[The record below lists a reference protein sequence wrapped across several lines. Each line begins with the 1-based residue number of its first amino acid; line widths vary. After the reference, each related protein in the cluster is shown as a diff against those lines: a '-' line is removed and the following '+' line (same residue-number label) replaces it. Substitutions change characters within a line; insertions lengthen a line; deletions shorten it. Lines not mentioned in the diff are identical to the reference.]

1 MPGWLAAHSL
11 RSWLRSVVRKA
22 KDDRRGAAAMIM
34 GLTLP
39 VMVGVAGLAVDV
51 SMWQYN
57 KNNAQ
62 GAADAAAISAVAS
75 AIAGD
80 STGRIRSEAYSVAAT
95 AGYVRGQNATVT
107 LNNPPTSGAYSGN
120 VNAYEVIITET
131 QPRYFS
137 ALYMKGGPTI
147 YARAVALVTKT
158 SIASCV
164 VSLASSGSG
173 AVSLSGNGS
182 VDLTNCNLDAN
193 STDKTALSLN
203 GNALVAAQGVNL
215 AGGYSTSGNASIQ
228 TPSLVTN
235 GSPVTNPY
243 ANRVIPSYS
252 GCDQTNYSATGGT
265 LPNVG
270 AVTVYCGGLSFT
282 SNTTTTVPA
291 GIYIIDGG
299 NFTISGNA
307 SVTGTGVTFI
317 LTNSSTSATA
327 TIGTFS
333 VSGNGSVTLTAP
345 TTGPTAGIVF
355 WVDKRAS
362 SSATSSYTG
371 NGTGNL
377 TGAIYA
383 PSSAVNYSG
392 NGSSSNGCTQIVS
405 NTSSFTGNATLSHY
419 CTGTGVADPTVGGG
433 TRSGK
438 PVE

>member
-1 MPGWLAAHSL
+1 
-11 RSWLRSVVRKA
+11 
-22 KDDRRGAAAMIM
+22 MIM
-34 GLTLP
+34 GLSLP

-62 GAADAAAISAVAS
+62 GAADAAAMSAVAS

-80 STGRIRSEAYSVAAT
+80 STDRIRSEAYSVAAT

-147 YARAVALVTKT
+147 YARAVALVTST

-164 VSLASSGSG
+164 VSLASSGSS
-173 AVSLSGNGS
+173 VINLTGNGK
-182 VDLTNCNLDAN
+182 VNLTNCNLDGN
-193 STDKTALSLN
+193 STDPASLSLN

-215 AGGYSTSGNASIQ
+215 AGGFSTTGNASIV

-235 GSPVTNPY
+235 GSRVTDPY
-243 ANRVIPSYS
+243 ASRVIPSYS
-252 GCDQTNYSATGGT
+252 GCDQKNYSATGGT
-265 LPNVG
+265 LPSNASG
-270 AVTVYCGGLSFT
+270 ITVYCGGLSFSSQMT
-282 SNTTTTVPA
+282 ETIPP

-299 NFTISGNA
+299 NFTISGGA

-317 LTNSSTSATA
+317 LTNSSTSTSA
-327 TIGTFS
+327 TIGSFN
-333 VSGNGSVTLTAP
+333 VSGTGVVNLTAP

-355 WVDKRAS
+355 WIDKRATS
-362 SSATSSYTG
+362 GTTSSFTG
-371 NGTGNL
+371 NGLGNL

-383 PSSAVNYSG
+383 PSSAVSYNG
-392 NGSSSNGCTQIVS
+392 NGSSTTGCTQIVS
-405 NTSSFTGNATLSHY
+405 NTVTFVGNATLSHN
-419 CTGTGVADPTVGGG
+419 CAGTGVADPTTGGS
-433 TRSGK
+433 TKSGK